1 MGIGMQIAHVAFSG
15 TASLE
20 CEAAMQLLRLQRYA
34 AYVSDCCLSIES
46 LGPSRANSLYEVR
59 LFIGTTKTGRDA
71 STQKQQ
77 FGTLLTSQ
85 SELSN
90 AFACIAGCDG
100 PLANAKPRE
109 KRVA

>member
-59 LFIGTTKTGRDA
+59 LFIGTTKNRA
-71 STQKQQ
+71 RRLNAEAAIRYA
-77 FGTLLTSQ
+77 FNIAVRTL
-85 SELSN
+85 
-90 AFACIAGCDG
+90 
-100 PLANAKPRE
+100 
-109 KRVA
+109 KRLCLHCRL